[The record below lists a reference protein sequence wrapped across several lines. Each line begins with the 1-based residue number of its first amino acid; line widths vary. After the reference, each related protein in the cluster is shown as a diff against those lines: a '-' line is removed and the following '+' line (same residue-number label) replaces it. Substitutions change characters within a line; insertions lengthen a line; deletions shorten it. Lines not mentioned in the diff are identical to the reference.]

1 MEPFIVNT
9 DITDLENLYGRSR
22 QIKILKSCA
31 KRKGNVGIIGARR
44 FGKTCILKSMEN
56 YLNGHREEYAA
67 YPIYFDVKSQC
78 SVHKDTT
85 AVYRHIA
92 TLLASKMCQDGII
105 DEGTF
110 KISRKCSLGVSP
122 CEVDMQ
128 VEMEQWPSVY
138 QKEVVFSLAKKLS
151 ERGLYLLLFLDEVD
165 YLLLEAF
172 ESPSDFSRIRTAATD
187 SSCNLKFWVAGTS
200 GWSAICTNVGS
211 PELNCGLENV
221 TMEPLSKD
229 EFSEM
234 WNKECILVKNDI
246 TRKKLFSL
254 EEDVFNKTGGVP
266 FYAKYVGSCV
276 INKNLE
282 QIPDYSIIR
291 DYLGEIFNSRFLT
304 DAEKSALIILSNN
317 QKNYAQNLPDGIS
330 ALKTKGL
337 VINEKDEYF
346 IPIGYLADYICAVE
360 SNSALDIDIEK
371 KEIEITVDEIMR
383 LRNVVNRLYRPN
395 DPFTTSTEDPMNY
408 KALKNIC
415 VDEGVLTTFATSLY
429 LLYYEGSDKGR
440 RLPSDFYKHD
450 FCNAVRALRHKY
462 EHRDCEPTIIT
473 DQELFVLVNN
483 GKAPF
488 KREHYMMIQKNILDM
503 FKNELINM
511 QESFNGLIQKNSVS
525 QQGTV
530 ISHYHYNQPNN
541 LQDGEEYEGII
552 VKTTNV
558 NGTFLNVKCIFHSHP
573 LQIINRNS
581 RLFEGAE
588 VIFTARAEPNKNDP
602 LKIFWKADDVHLKEI

>member
-56 YLNGHREEYAA
+56 YLNGHREEYTA

-105 DEGTF
+105 DKGTF
-110 KISRKCSLGVSP
+110 KISRKCSLEVSP

-221 TMEPLSKD
+221 TLEPLSKD

-282 QIPDYSIIR
+282 QIPDYSSIR
-291 DYLGEIFNSRFLT
+291 DYLREIFNSRFMT
-304 DAEKSALIILSNN
+304 DAEKSALIMLANN
-317 QKNYAQNLPDGIS
+317 RKQYEQELPDGIS
-330 ALKTKGL
+330 TLITKGL
-337 VINEKDEYF
+337 VTNEEYEYF
-346 IPIGYLADYICAVE
+346 IPIGYLSDYIRAVG
-360 SNSALDIDIEK
+360 SNKVLDIDIEK
-371 KEIEITVDEIMR
+371 KELEIIVDEIIR
-383 LRNVVNRLYRPN
+383 LRDSVYKLYRSN
-395 DPFTTSTEDPMNY
+395 NLFIFITSTEDPLICN
-408 KALKNIC
+408 ALKICC
-415 VDEGVLTTFATSLY
+415 VDESTLISFATSLY
-429 LLYYEGSDKGR
+429 KLYYEGSDKGR
-440 RLPSDFYKHD
+440 RLPSGFYTHD
-450 FCNAVRALRHKY
+450 FCNVVRALRHKND
-462 EHRDCEPTIIT
+462 HLDCELTQMT
-473 DQELFVLVNN
+473 DQKLFALINN
-483 GKAPF
+483 GNAPF
-488 KREHYMMIQKNILDM
+488 KKEHYMMIQKKVLDM

-511 QESFNGLIQKNSVS
+511 QDSFHGLMPKNSVL
-525 QQGTV
+525 QQSPV
-530 ISHYHYNQPNN
+530 NPHHYQSN
-541 LQDGEEYEGII
+541 LQDGQWYDGVIEEI
-552 VKTTNV
+552 TNSY
-558 NGTFLNVKCIFHSHP
+558 GTFLKVKCTHFPYP
-573 LQIINRNS
+573 LQIKNS
-581 RLFEGAE
+581 DFCLVKGAE
-588 VIFTARAEPNKNDP
+588 VIFTARSEPNIKDKS
-602 LKIFWKADDVHLKEI
+602 KIYWIAEDVHLKN